1 MAPIKFEEN
10 IKDKLDKR
18 TIEPSGKAWNR
29 LSQKLDT
36 QGGSSRNPVAWW
48 LGLAASL
55 VGVFL
60 VTTLFLKSNED
71 RSILPTLVE
80 TPLKDTLKLQ
90 EEVLEPDAIVENDNK
105 SNKEDINLY
114 NNSNNIIANQILT
127 KKMVKKTVKNEDLK
141 TKSEGVVYN
150 GIKQETIENKEV
162 VKTNSIIKNANDQ
175 EIVAQI
181 PELEKA
187 KDMVTDAEIESLLER
202 AQKDITLNS
211 VKKENTKVVNANLLL
226 QDVETDLEQSFRDKM
241 FNTIISSYNT
251 VKTAVVER
259 ND

>member
-10 IKDKLDKR
+10 LKEKLKKR

-29 LSQKLDT
+29 LSKKLDT
-36 QGGSSRNPVAWW
+36 QEESSKNPVAWW

-55 VGVFL
+55 VGVLL
-60 VTTLFLKSNED
+60 VSTLFFKSNED
-71 RSILPTLVE
+71 KTVLPTLVDF
-80 TPLKDTLKLQ
+80 PIKDTMILQ
-90 EEVLEPDAIVENDNK
+90 EEVPEPKAIVENDN
-105 SNKEDINLY
+105 NLNEEDINP
-114 NNSNNIIANQILT
+114 NKDSNNIIANQILI
-127 KKMVKKTVKNEDLK
+127 KKTAKKESVNI
-141 TKSEGVVYN
+141 KSEVITYN
-150 GIKQETIENKEV
+150 ILKDEIIDNEEIINS
-162 VKTNSIIKNANDQ
+162 NSIIKNANNQ

-187 KDMVTDAEIESLLER
+187 KDIVTDAEVESLLER
-202 AQKDITLNS
+202 AQKDISLNR

-241 FNTIISSYNT
+241 FNTVISSYNT

>member
-10 IKDKLDKR
+10 IKDKLEKR
-18 TIEPSGKAWNR
+18 TIEPSENGWDKLSER
-29 LSQKLDT
+29 LDAQEE
-36 QGGSSRNPVAWW
+36 SSKNPVAWW

-60 VTTLFLKSNED
+60 VSTLFFETGED
-71 RSILPTLVE
+71 KTVLPTLVDS
-80 TPLKDTLKLQ
+80 PIKDNMILQ
-90 EEVLEPDAIVENDNK
+90 EEVPEINVIVENET
-105 SNKEDINLY
+105 SKENFKLSS
-114 NNSNNIIANQILT
+114 NSNNVLAKQKSI
-127 KKMVKKTVKNEDLK
+127 KKTIIKESLK
-141 TKSEGVVYN
+141 TKSEVVVYN
-150 GIKQETIENKEV
+150 DIKQETIENKEV
-162 VKTNSIIKNANDQ
+162 VNSNSIIKNANDQ

-181 PELEKA
+181 PELEKE
-187 KDMVTDAEIESLLER
+187 KDLVSDSEIESLLEK
-202 AQKDITLNS
+202 AQKDITLNR

-259 ND
+259 NN

>member
-10 IKDKLDKR
+10 IKDKLEKR
-18 TIEPSGKAWNR
+18 TIEPSKNAWNK
-29 LSQKLDT
+29 LSASLDA
-36 QGGSSRNPVAWW
+36 QEGSSKNPVAWW

-60 VTTLFLKSNED
+60 VTTLFVKTGED
-71 RSILPTLVE
+71 KTVLPTLVDS
-80 TPLKDTLKLQ
+80 PIKDNMILQ
-90 EEVLEPDAIVENDNK
+90 EEVPEPKAIVENDNK
-105 SNKEDINLY
+105 SNEEDINP
-114 NNSNNIIANQILT
+114 NSDSNNNIANQILI
-127 KKMVKKTVKNEDLK
+127 KKTAKKESVNI
-141 TKSEGVVYN
+141 KSEVITYN
-150 GIKQETIENKEV
+150 ILKDEIIDNEEIVNS
-162 VKTNSIIKNANDQ
+162 NSIINNTNDQ

-181 PELEKA
+181 PELEKE
-187 KDMVTDAEIESLLER
+187 KDLVTDSEIESLLER
-202 AQKDITLNS
+202 AQKDITLNR